1 MNKKLSYDKWETLT
15 IDYFKKWICICLVN
29 QNFAL
34 LMTKN
39 LTNQEKKR
47 SAAWF
52 DKPRSKVL

>member
-39 LTNQEKKR
+39 LTNQEKKTKR
-47 SAAWF
+47 GVI
-52 DKPRSKVL
+52 R